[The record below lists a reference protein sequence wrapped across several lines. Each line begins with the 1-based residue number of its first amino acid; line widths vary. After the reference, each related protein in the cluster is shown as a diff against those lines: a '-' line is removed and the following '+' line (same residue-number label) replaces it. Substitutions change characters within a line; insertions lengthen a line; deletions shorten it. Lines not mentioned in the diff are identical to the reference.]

1 MFLLETI
8 NNYFYKLLIQKTY
21 KMKIFQPY
29 SLGSITLKNRIVM
42 APMTR
47 NRAIK
52 NIPNDIMA
60 LYYEQ
65 RSDAGLIITEGT
77 SPSPNGLGYAR
88 IPGAFTDA
96 QIEGWKNIAS
106 KVHNKDSKI
115 FVQLMHCGR
124 ASATP
129 NLPEGEKAI
138 APSSIQLSGEI
149 HTDLSGISP
158 YAIPEAM
165 TIEQIQKTQ
174 NEYIQAA
181 TDLVSAGVDGI
192 ELHSA
197 NGYLLDQFLNPASNV
212 RNDEYGGSYKNR
224 TRFLLELTQ
233 RTIDAIGANK
243 IGIRISPYGVFN
255 DMQGTYDDLVEMYSY
270 LTAELSK
277 LNIAYIHIV
286 DHRGMGAPD
295 FPTDIVTTIKNI
307 FKGTIITGGNIN
319 TAEEAETVL
328 DKGSDLAYI
337 GRPYISNPN
346 LIEKL
351 KNNIALTQPIMD
363 TFYTPGEVGYTDY

>member
-1 MFLLETI
+1 
-8 NNYFYKLLIQKTY
+8 
-21 KMKIFQPY
+21 MKVFQPY
-29 SLGSITLKNRIVM
+29 SLGSITLKNHIVM

-47 NRAIK
+47 SRAIK
-52 NIPNDIMA
+52 NTPNDMMA

-88 IPGAFTDA
+88 IPGAFTDT

-124 ASATP
+124 ASAAP
-129 NLPEGEKAI
+129 NLPEGAKVI

-149 HTDLSGISP
+149 YTDTAGLQP
-158 YAIPEAM
+158 YVIPEAM
-165 TIEQIQKTQ
+165 SKDEIQNTQ
-174 NEYIQAA
+174 KEYIESATNLVAA
-181 TDLVSAGVDGI
+181 GIDGV

-212 RNDEYGGSYKNR
+212 RKDEYGGSYKNR

-233 RTIDAIGANK
+233 KTIDAIGANRV
-243 IGIRISPYGVFN
+243 GVRISPYGVFN
-255 DMQGTYDDLVEMYSY
+255 DMQGEYDDLIEMYSY
-270 LTAELSK
+270 LAAELAK

-295 FPTDIVTTIKNI
+295 FPTDIVTTIKEI

-319 TAEEAETVL
+319 TEKEAQAIL

-346 LIEKL
+346 LVTKL
-351 KNNIALTQPIMD
+351 KNNITLTQPTMD
-363 TFYTPGEVGYTDY
+363 TFYTPGEVGYTDYASI

>member
-1 MFLLETI
+1 
-8 NNYFYKLLIQKTY
+8 
-21 KMKIFQPY
+21 MKIFQPY

-88 IPGAFTDA
+88 IPGAFTHT
-96 QIEGWKNIAS
+96 QIEGWRNIAS

-129 NLPEGEKAI
+129 NLPEDENAI

-149 HTDLSGISP
+149 HTDLSGNSL

-165 TIEQIQKTQ
+165 SIEQIQKTQ

-181 TDLVSAGVDGI
+181 TDLVSAGIDGI

-243 IGIRISPYGVFN
+243 IGVRISPYGVFN
-255 DMQGTYDDLVEMYSY
+255 DMHGTYDDLVEMYSY
-270 LTAELSK
+270 LAEELSK

-295 FPTDIVTTIKNI
+295 FSTDIVTTLKNI

-319 TAEEAETVL
+319 TAEEAEAVL

-337 GRPYISNPN
+337 GRGSVN
-346 LIEKL
+346 LTL
-351 KNNIALTQPIMD
+351 SQ
-363 TFYTPGEVGYTDY
+363 G